1 MVPMP
6 ASSKAATSVNDFLV
20 LSVTIPPAPSFP
32 RTTTHYLYIRANAP
46 RVPTEDTPREI
57 FLVNVPIDAT
67 ELHIRSL
74 FADQLGGAR
83 VESVAFEGTRVG
95 KGITAPVAP
104 ARGKKRKL
112 GNDDQSSGQC
122 TDEVAQAVG
131 QLPEIWDR
139 ELHRSGSTAVVTFV
153 DKASA
158 DSALQQVKRAVKK
171 GSEMVWGRGVEDKM
185 APLGSVRYLAHH
197 KLRYVDS
204 ALLQASVDEYMTA
217 FAAQE
222 AARTKLLARQRAEPD
237 EDGFITVTRGGRNGP
252 AREEAVKLK
261 AEELKKR
268 EQSMIKNDFYRFQTR
283 ERKKEEAKS
292 LVRDFEQDHPQP
304 SYHDGLTTEL
314 RSPQAPTSLTACPL
328 TPLDCSATLLRQDH
342 IADTLLWPA

>member
-6 ASSKAATSVNDFLV
+6 VSGKVAASVNNFLV
-20 LSVTIPPAPSFP
+20 LSVSIPPAPSFP
-32 RTTTHYLYIRANAP
+32 RKTTHYLYIRANAP
-46 RVPTEDTPREI
+46 RVPSEDTPREI

-67 ELHIRSL
+67 EIHIRSL

-104 ARGKKRKL
+104 AHGKKRKR
-112 GNDDQSSGQC
+112 GDS
-122 TDEVAQAVG
+122 DEDALNLEETAQAVG

-139 ELHRSGSTAVVTFV
+139 ELHGSGSTAVVTFV

-158 DSALQQVKRAVKK
+158 DSALQQVKRTIKSGRDV
-171 GSEMVWGRGVEDKM
+171 VWGRGVEERI
-185 APLGSVRYLAHH
+185 APLGSARYMAHH
-197 KLRYVDS
+197 KLRYVD
-204 ALLQASVDEYMTA
+204 AAVLQASVDDYMTA

-237 EDGFITVTRGGRNGP
+237 EDGYITVTRGGRNGP

-268 EQSMIKNDFYRFQTR
+268 GQSMIKSDFYRFQTR

-292 LVRDFEQDHPQP
+292 LVRGFEED
-304 SYHDGLTTEL
+304 L
-314 RSPQAPTSLTACPL
+314 RKVEEMRRRRGKVRPET
-328 TPLDCSATLLRQDH
+328 
-342 IADTLLWPA
+342 